1 MPVFLCVWGAEG
13 GAGKCQTGCMCL
25 CLYMCLSFSV
35 CVCMCLCVSVCI
47 CLSAGLCVN
56 LCVSLC
62 IFLCVCMSVFACFCL
77 CFCVSMSLSLHTR
90 ACGGGRDEGVRNA
103 FESSLGSLR
112 EGGSQHR
119 WPNFSHQKPP
129 LKLQTTYLA
138 APVAVACVSSKE
150 QGNSVWLRGVGKS
163 REEPEW

>member
-1 MPVFLCVWGAEG
+1 
-13 GAGKCQTGCMCL
+13 
-25 CLYMCLSFSV
+25 
-35 CVCMCLCVSVCI
+35 
-47 CLSAGLCVN
+47 
-56 LCVSLC
+56 
-62 IFLCVCMSVFACFCL
+62 
-77 CFCVSMSLSLHTR
+77 MSLSLHTR

>member
-1 MPVFLCVWGAEG
+1 MSDRLHVSVSLYVSVFFCV
-13 GAGKCQTGCMCL
+13 CL
-25 CLYMCLSFSV
+25 HVSV
-35 CVCMCLCVSVCI
+35 CVCVYLFVCRSLCESLCLSVYFSVC
-47 CLSAGLCVN
+47 LYV
-56 LCVSLC
+56 
-62 IFLCVCMSVFACFCL
+62 CVCMFLFVFLCLYESVSA
-77 CFCVSMSLSLHTR
+77 HT
-90 ACGGGRDEGVRNA
+90 CMWWGGRDEGVRNA